1 MKPKLIIDCDPGHD
15 DAIAIMMAAQL
26 TEILGITTVSGN
38 APLDLTTDN
47 ALLLAELVGLDAEV
61 HAGAEKPLLLPPRH
75 AEEAHGKTGLDGPP
89 RPKVTRSAKSSDAVR
104 FIIDTVRNN
113 EDVWLVP
120 IGPLTNIALAVQQA
134 PDIVERVAG
143 ISIMGGSA
151 TVGNVTATAE
161 FNVWADPHAASI
173 VFSAGLKP
181 FRMAGLNLTHEF
193 GIDEQIIAD
202 LRSIDNQVASFA
214 ADLFDFYLMSYQKR
228 TRGQRVPL
236 HDPCAVLAITHPEL
250 FEFELRNVAV
260 ETEGAHTRGMTVVD
274 QRGWGDQPLNCEVA
288 YKIDRDRGMQ
298 IFLETMSTY
307 TEN

>member
-1 MKPKLIIDCDPGHD
+1 MKPKIIIDCDPGHD
-15 DAIAIMMAAQL
+15 DAIAIMMACQL

-47 ALLLAELVGLDAEV
+47 ALLLTELVGLNVEV

-75 AEEAHGKTGLDGPP
+75 AEEAHGKTGLDGPS
-89 RPKVTRSAKSSDAVR
+89 RPKVKRSANSSDAVR
-104 FIIDTVRNN
+104 FIIDTVRDND
-113 EDVWLVP
+113 DVWLVP
-120 IGPLTNIALAVQQA
+120 IGPLTNVALAVQQA

-173 VFSAGLKP
+173 VFSAGLQP
-181 FRMAGLNLTHEF
+181 FRMAGLNLTHKF
-193 GIDEQIIAD
+193 GIDEQIITD
-202 LRSIDNQVASFA
+202 LRGINNQVADFA
-214 ADLFDFYLMSYQKR
+214 ADLFDFYLLSYQKR

-250 FEFELRNVAV
+250 FEFELRNVTV
-260 ETEGAHTRGMTVVD
+260 ETEGVYTRGMTVVD

-288 YKIDRDRGMQ
+288 YEIDRDRGMQ
-298 IFLETMSTY
+298 IFLETMETY
-307 TEN
+307 TVS

>member
-1 MKPKLIIDCDPGHD
+1 MKPKIIIDCDPGHD

-47 ALLLAELVGLDAEV
+47 ALLLTELVHLEVEV
-61 HAGAEKPLLLPPRH
+61 HAGAEKPLLVPPRH

-89 RPKVTRSAKSSDAVR
+89 RPKITRSAKSSEAVR
-104 FIIDTVRNN
+104 FIIDTVRDN
-113 EDVWLVP
+113 DAVWLVP

-134 PDIVERVAG
+134 PDIVDSVAG

-151 TVGNVTATAE
+151 ASGNVTATAE

-173 VFSAGLKP
+173 VFSAGFKP
-181 FRMAGLNLTHEF
+181 FRMAGLNLTHKF
-193 GIDEQIIAD
+193 GIDEQTIKD
-202 LRSIDNQVASFA
+202 LRRINNSVASFA
-214 ADLFDFYLMSYQKR
+214 ADLFDFYLTSYQKR
-228 TRGQRVPL
+228 TSGQRVPL

-250 FEFELRNVAV
+250 FEFEPRNVTV
-260 ETEGAHTRGMTVVD
+260 ETEGVYTRGMTVVD

-288 YKIDRDRGMQ
+288 YEIDRDRGMQ
-298 IFLETMSTY
+298 IFLETMETY
-307 TEN
+307 TAN

>member
-47 ALLLAELVGLDAEV
+47 ALLLTELVGLNVEV

-75 AEEAHGKTGLDGPP
+75 AEEAHGKTGLDGPS
-89 RPKVTRSAKSSDAVR
+89 RPKVKRSANSSDAVR
-104 FIIDTVRNN
+104 FIIDTVRDND
-113 EDVWLVP
+113 DVWLVP
-120 IGPLTNIALAVQQA
+120 IGPLTNVALAVQQA

-173 VFSAGLKP
+173 VFSAGLQP
-181 FRMAGLNLTHEF
+181 FRMAGLNLTHKF
-193 GIDEQIIAD
+193 GIDEQIITD
-202 LRSIDNQVASFA
+202 LRGINNQVADFA
-214 ADLFDFYLMSYQKR
+214 ADLFDFYLLSYQKR

-250 FEFELRNVAV
+250 FEFELRNVTV
-260 ETEGAHTRGMTVVD
+260 ETEGVYTRGMTVVD

-288 YKIDRDRGMQ
+288 YEIDRDRGMQ
-298 IFLETMSTY
+298 IFLETMETY
-307 TEN
+307 TVS